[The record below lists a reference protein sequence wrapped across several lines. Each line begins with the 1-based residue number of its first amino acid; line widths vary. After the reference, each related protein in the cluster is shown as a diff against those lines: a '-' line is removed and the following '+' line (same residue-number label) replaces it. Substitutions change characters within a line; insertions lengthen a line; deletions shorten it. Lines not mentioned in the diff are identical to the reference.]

1 MGRAGRVRPTS
12 VPAKRVQIVSLKM
25 VRESNVMYSARRIK
39 SPEDVVDLTGRFL
52 EDADREK
59 CLAVYL
65 NNKNEPNAIH
75 VVSVG
80 TLNSSPL
87 HPREVFKAAL
97 LCNAAAVILVHN
109 HPSGDPAP
117 SPEDVAATKRLVEA
131 GNVLGVELLDHIVVG
146 RDGEFVSLKGR
157 GLI

>member
-1 MGRAGRVRPTS
+1 MGRAGMVRP
-12 VPAKRVQIVSLKM
+12 VNMPAKRVQIVSLRM
-25 VRESNVMYSARRIK
+25 VREASVMYAARKIH
-39 SPEDVVDLTGRFL
+39 SPGSVVALVGDFL
-52 EDADREK
+52 NDADREI

-80 TLNSSPL
+80 TLNSSLL

-109 HPSGDPAP
+109 HPSGDPTP
-117 SPEDVAATKRLVEA
+117 SAEDVAVTKKLAEA
-131 GNVLGVELLDHIVVG
+131 GEILGIELLDHIVVG
-146 RDGEFVSLKGR
+146 RDGYFVSIKER

>member
-1 MGRAGRVRPTS
+1 M
-12 VPAKRVQIVSLKM
+12 PAKRVQIVSLKM
-25 VRESNVMYSARRIK
+25 VRESSVTYDARRING
-39 SPEDVVDLTGRFL
+39 PESVVALVRDFL

-65 NNKNEPNAIH
+65 NTKNEPNAIH

-80 TLNSSPL
+80 TLNSSPV

-109 HPSGDPAP
+109 HPSGDPTP
-117 SPEDVAATKRLVEA
+117 SREDMGLTKKLAEVGEL
-131 GNVLGVELLDHIVVG
+131 LGIELLDHVVVG

-157 GLI
+157 GLL

>member
-1 MGRAGRVRPTS
+1 M
-12 VPAKRVQIVSLKM
+12 SLKL
-25 VRESNVMYSARRIK
+25 VRESSVTYAVRRINGPDNLVGLVK
-39 SPEDVVDLTGRFL
+39 EFL

-80 TLNSSPL
+80 TLNSSL
-87 HPREVFKAAL
+87 IHPREVFKAAL
-97 LCNAAAVILVHN
+97 LCNAASVILVHN
-109 HPSGDPAP
+109 HTSGDLTP
-117 SPEDVAATKRLVEA
+117 SREDVEITKRLAEA
-131 GNVLGVELLDHIVVG
+131 GRMLGIEVLDHVVVG
-146 RDGEFVSLKGR
+146 DSGRFVSLKER